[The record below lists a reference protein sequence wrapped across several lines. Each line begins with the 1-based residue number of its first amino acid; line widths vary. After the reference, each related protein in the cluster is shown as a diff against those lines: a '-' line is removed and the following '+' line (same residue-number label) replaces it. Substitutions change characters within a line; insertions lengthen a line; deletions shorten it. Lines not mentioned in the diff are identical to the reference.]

1 MKIENINIT
10 LTITITTKKGMVTL
24 ITKVTVMMINMITK
38 IRITTI
44 TEKDNSDNDNS
55 TATQV
60 TIKTNNKQIENTNFK
75 MELVSTIKWTEIPK
89 THSFT
94 WSAVMGLFLHMWMT
108 TMNTFPGTSLIVKKA
123 YPYLTANR
131 CFWTNV
137 L

>member
-38 IRITTI
+38 IRITT
-44 TEKDNSDNDNS
+44 TEKDNNYNDNKA
-55 TATQV
+55 ATQV

-89 THSFT
+89 THNFT
-94 WSAVMGLFLHMWMT
+94 
-108 TMNTFPGTSLIVKKA
+108 
-123 YPYLTANR
+123 
-131 CFWTNV
+131 
-137 L
+137 